1 MSSGV
6 RPAAVLGA
14 SPNGSPPHTERGPL
28 HFVSIEEFT
37 TVKEEGARAL
47 LGGEGAA
54 LIAEDTEAMAYGD
67 GGVGKTTL
75 LFDAAFHLSAGDR
88 WLGISVPRK
97 LRVAIIENEGPRA
110 MLRDKLKRKLAAW
123 KESGGSEIEGRV
135 QILEEPWATFSFGDV
150 AMRAELAATIRR
162 NEIDVLIIGPVACAG
177 MIGNGTI
184 EEVREYTALVAQL
197 RRECGRKLTVMHVHH
212 EARSGTV
219 SGAWE
224 GAVDTLLRVEE
235 RGHGR
240 THLYIQKARWSPPHH
255 RTHMDLKWT
264 DGEGFEVEE
273 ERDVPTLIERLL
285 LGDRE
290 RWLTAKEIAA
300 PLTSTPPGVGA
311 NVDAVK
317 KILADDERFTSRT
330 GDDAKAVGR
339 HSSAIVWQ
347 VTRAPESPESPPA
360 SGVSTGSR

>member
-1 MSSGV
+1 MSSPA
-6 RPAAVLGA
+6 RPTVLGA
-14 SPNGSPPHTERGPL
+14 SPNGLPPHAERGPL
-28 HFVSIEEFT
+28 HFVSVEEFT
-37 TVKEEGARAL
+37 SVKEDGARAL
-47 LGGEGAA
+47 LGGDGAA

-75 LFDAAFHLSAGDR
+75 LFGAAFHLSAGDR

-110 MLRDKLKRKLAAW
+110 MLRDKLKRKLQAW
-123 KESGGSEIEGRV
+123 SESGGSEIEGRV

-150 AMRAELAATIRR
+150 PMRAELAASIRQ

-184 EEVREYTALVAQL
+184 EEVREYVALVAEL
-197 RRECGRKLTVMHVHH
+197 RRECGRRLTAMHVHH
-212 EARSGTV
+212 EGRSGNV

-240 THLYIQKARWSPPHH
+240 THLYIQKARWSPSHH

-264 DGEGFEVEE
+264 DGEGFELEGERDYVAEMVELLSDGKPRTSREIGHKRDAAEMPGIGAGRETVEE
-273 ERDVPTLIERLL
+273 TLAKHPETFIERN
-285 LGDRE
+285 
-290 RWLTAKEIAA
+290 
-300 PLTSTPPGVGA
+300 GA
-311 NVDAVK
+311 
-317 KILADDERFTSRT
+317 E
-330 GDDAKAVGR
+330 VGR
-339 HSSAIVWQ
+339 SSQATVYEL
-347 VTRAPESPESPPA
+347 A
-360 SGVSTGSR
+360 